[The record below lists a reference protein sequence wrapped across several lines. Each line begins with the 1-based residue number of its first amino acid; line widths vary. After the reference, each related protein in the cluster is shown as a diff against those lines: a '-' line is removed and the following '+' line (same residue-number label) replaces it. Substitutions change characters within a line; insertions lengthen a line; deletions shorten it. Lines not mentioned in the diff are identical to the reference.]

1 MDSLDSMWTG
11 GGLEVD
17 SLDSMW
23 TGGGLEVDFMD
34 YIETGGGLQEDPWGS
49 VRYRHFDS
57 IEVGL
62 GGQQM
67 YTNSF

>member
-1 MDSLDSMWTG
+1 
-11 GGLEVD
+11 
-17 SLDSMW
+17 
-23 TGGGLEVDFMD
+23 MD
-34 YIETGGGLQEDPWGS
+34 YIESRGGLQEDPWGS